1 VTTFLSVLSSILVGF
16 ILIVAPWTR
25 LWEMNSL
32 LGPHPVVRS
41 IVLSAF
47 TRGAVSGL
55 GLVNIVLAFH
65 EARTYISGSG
75 EGA

>member
-1 VTTFLSVLSSILVGF
+1 VTTFLSILSSVLVGF
-16 ILIVAPWTR
+16 ILILAPWTR
-25 LWEMNSL
+25 LWEINGL
-32 LGPHPVVRS
+32 LGGHPLLRS

-55 GLVNIVLAFH
+55 GIVNILLAFH
-65 EARTYISGSG
+65 EAREHLSGSG